1 MGQACLAVGREEY
14 LERQKEVSQIEKEK
28 EGEEPYEGIF

>member
-1 MGQACLAVGREEY
+1 MGEEY

-28 EGEEPYEGIF
+28 EGEGPCEGIF